1 MRLADLR
8 VGEVGALAELLCRHL
23 GLYLGGLDEVGLQL
37 LRMLEGEVAG
47 ALVDLQHA
55 RDGFRIL
62 LSERLAHVQDA
73 VGVEVGVAEEQPRAR
88 LQLGLR
94 HVRRSEE
101 QTSELPSP
109 MRHSYAVF
117 CLQKKKK
124 KK

>member
-1 MRLADLR
+1 
-8 VGEVGALAELLCRHL
+8 
-23 GLYLGGLDEVGLQL
+23 
-37 LRMLEGEVAG
+37 MLEGEVAG

-94 HVRRSEE
+94 HVRVETCPGVDLSALKRAIAAG
-101 QTSELPSP
+101 
-109 MRHSYAVF
+109 M
-117 CLQKKKK
+117 LQQDRLDKIGRASCRERVWQYV
-124 KK
+124 

>member
-1 MRLADLR
+1 
-8 VGEVGALAELLCRHL
+8 
-23 GLYLGGLDEVGLQL
+23 
-37 LRMLEGEVAG
+37 MLEGEVAG

-94 HVRRSEE
+94 HVRVETCRSEE
-101 QTSELPSP
+101 HTSELPSL
-109 MRHSYAVF
+109 MRIPSAVF
-117 CLQKKKK
+117 CLQTKHTPVKPKSIDCNLRHVEHRHRYTT
-124 KK
+124 

>member
-47 ALVDLQHA
+47 ALVDLHHP

-62 LSERLAHVQDA
+62 LRAKLAHVPA
-73 VGVEVGVAEEQPRAR
+73 VLGVEAGGGGEKPPAR
-88 LQLGLR
+88 TPPGLPQ
-94 HVRRSEE
+94 VRLE
-101 QTSELPSP
+101 PSP
-109 MRHSYAVF
+109 RRTTP
-117 CLQKKKK
+117 
-124 KK
+124 